1 MKIVLIAEVKEI
13 LSKLSKER
21 ELKREQRIALEHSE
35 KVAVLSAKKARELVR
50 KLMEIDERMEE
61 KQACKIADLLP
72 KDKDE
77 LLAIFAKETYV
88 PSDEEIEKILELV
101 KQYS

>member
-1 MKIVLIAEVKEI
+1 MKIVLISEVKEI

-21 ELKREQRIALEHSE
+21 ELNREQRIALEHSE
-35 KVAVLSAKKARELVR
+35 KVAKLSVKKAKELVK
-50 KLMEIDERMEE
+50 KLMEIGKINE

-77 LLAIFAKETYV
+77 VVAIFAKEIYM
-88 PSDEEIEKILELV
+88 PSDDEIEKILELV
-101 KQYS
+101 KQYI

>member
-1 MKIVLIAEVKEI
+1 MKIVLLSEVKDI

-21 ELKREQRIALEHSE
+21 ELKREQKIALDYSE
-35 KVAVLSAKKARELVR
+35 KVGPLPVKKARELAK
-50 KLMEIDERMEE
+50 KLREIGRINE

-72 KDKDE
+72 KDEDE

-88 PSDEEIEKILELV
+88 PSKEEIEEILNLV
-101 KQYS
+101 KEYI

>member
-1 MKIVLIAEVKEI
+1 MKIVLISEVKEI

-21 ELKREQRIALEHSE
+21 ELKREQKIALEHAE
-35 KVAVLSAKKARELVR
+35 KVSSIPPEKARELVN
-50 KLMEIDERMEE
+50 KLMEIGRIEE

-72 KDKDE
+72 KDEDE

-88 PSDEEIEKILELV
+88 PSKEETKKILELI
-101 KQYS
+101 KEYS